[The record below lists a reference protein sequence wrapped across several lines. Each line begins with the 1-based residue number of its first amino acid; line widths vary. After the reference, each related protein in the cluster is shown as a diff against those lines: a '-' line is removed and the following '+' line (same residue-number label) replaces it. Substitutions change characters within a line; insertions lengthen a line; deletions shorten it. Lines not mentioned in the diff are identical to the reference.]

1 MESNY
6 CNYFR
11 MRFLRTMAQL
21 RNDYNI
27 PLPINKD
34 SEYKEVN
41 REERIF
47 PNLIISKTLEENL
60 PFQSKNKVKTMMEGK
75 SEKYVEDDT
84 FLMKKHKL
92 PTTKLKSV
100 LTDKE
105 KNAYSLLQR
114 LQTIKNLKVIIKFI
128 IR

>member
-6 CNYFR
+6 CNYIR

-47 PNLIISKTLEENL
+47 PNLKKK
-60 PFQSKNKVKTMMEGK
+60 Q
-75 SEKYVEDDT
+75 T
-84 FLMKKHKL
+84 F
-92 PTTKLKSV
+92 
-100 LTDKE
+100 
-105 KNAYSLLQR
+105 
-114 LQTIKNLKVIIKFI
+114 I
-128 IR
+128 

>member
-1 MESNY
+1 
-6 CNYFR
+6 

-21 RNDYNI
+21 RTDYNI
-27 PLPINKD
+27 ALPQNKD
-34 SEYKEVN
+34 SEYKEIH

-60 PFQSKNKVKTMMEGK
+60 PFKAKNKVKTLIEGK

-84 FLMKKHKL
+84 FLMKKLKL
-92 PTTKLKSV
+92 PTKKLKNV

-105 KNAYSLLQR
+105 KDAYSLLQR
-114 LQTIKNLKVIIKFI
+114 LQTLKNLKVIFK
-128 IR
+128 